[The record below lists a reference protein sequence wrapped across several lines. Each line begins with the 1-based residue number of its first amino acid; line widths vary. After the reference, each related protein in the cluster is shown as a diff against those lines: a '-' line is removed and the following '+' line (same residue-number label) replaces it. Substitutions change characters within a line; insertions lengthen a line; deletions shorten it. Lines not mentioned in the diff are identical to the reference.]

1 MAEML
6 PSSFR
11 LQQVETADTVF
22 SRLLI
27 ANLFKDTI
35 FRPGVTFTN
44 KYNERG
50 GQIYVRRLG
59 KPTVHVSDATAADGM
74 KFTHAQTADSLIMIP
89 RKDRVHVSEE
99 IYEIVDTLR
108 SSGQSVDKVNE
119 TLEAWKEKLQMQYV
133 GYLLQTPAS
142 AGQVEVGGSTLTA
155 DSGGAAITTVAGLVA
170 SVLAAREQIR
180 VNGGTADILLVSPQM
195 ETILLAN
202 ALTPGNAF
210 IPETNEEWLRTGRIG
225 RLYGLQV
232 FATNLIGTGTPLEIP
247 VAGNALPNTG
257 NAENCEY
264 VIYDHNTFAIA
275 ADLFAPRLIPAIDF
289 TGSLSQFDSIIGG
302 GIANPALAYAKIN
315 AAVVTP

>member
-1 MAEML
+1 MAEQL

-27 ANLFKDTI
+27 ANMFKDSI

-59 KPTVHVSDATAADGM
+59 KPTVHVSDATAAGGM

-89 RKDRVHVSEE
+89 RKDRVHASEE
-99 IYEIVDTLR
+99 VYEIVETLR

-133 GYLLQTPAS
+133 GYLLQPPAT
-142 AGQVEVGGSTLTA
+142 AGQVEVGGSTLTT
-155 DSGGAAITTVAGLVA
+155 DSGGSAITTVAELVK
-170 SVLAAREQIR
+170 SVLDAREQIR
-180 VNGGTADILLVSPQM
+180 VNGGTANILLVSPQM

-210 IPETNEEWLRTGRIG
+210 VPETNEEWLRTGRIG

-232 FATNLIGTGTPLEIP
+232 FATNLIGSGTPLEIP

-289 TGSLSQFDSIIGG
+289 TGSLSQCDSIIGG

-315 AAVVTP
+315 AAVVAP